1 MCNTKQTE
9 KKGTTGIGA
18 KLSRAK
24 RQVAALAA
32 YASEAHAP
40 QARAAPG
47 SPEEVLRAVMPLIQ
61 KGVTFLGGAL
71 VIWGA
76 IKLGLAIKD
85 QQGGNA
91 LSEAI
96 ATIAGGA
103 VVIAAG
109 VFFGQLQW

>member
-1 MCNTKQTE
+1 MRIQ
-9 KKGTTGIGA
+9 I
-18 KLSRAK
+18 
-24 RQVAALAA
+24 AALVA
-32 YASEAHAP
+32 YASVALAMP
-40 QARAAPG
+40 AYAAPA
-47 SPEEVLRAVMPLIQ
+47 SPSEVLGQVMPLIQ
-61 KGVTFLGGAL
+61 QGVTFLGGAL

-76 IKLGLAIKD
+76 VKLGLAIKD

-109 VFFGQLQW
+109 IFFGQLQW

>member
-1 MCNTKQTE
+1 MISATHAN
-9 KKGTTGIGA
+9 
-18 KLSRAK
+18 
-24 RQVAALAA
+24 AAL
-32 YASEAHAP
+32 
-40 QARAAPG
+40 
-47 SPEEVLRAVMPLIQ
+47 I
-61 KGVTFLGGAL
+61 
-71 VIWGA
+71 
-76 IKLGLAIKD
+76 

>member
-1 MCNTKQTE
+1 MASEKTNKETTG
-9 KKGTTGIGA
+9 KKGFAA
-18 KLSRAK
+18 KA
-24 RQVAALAA
+24 AALAA
-32 YASEAHAP
+32 WASVVLATPAW
-40 QARAAPG
+40 AAPA
-47 SPEEVLRAVMPLIQ
+47 SPTDVLQQVMPLIQ
-61 KGVTFLGGAL
+61 QGVTFLGGAL

-76 IKLGLAIKD
+76 VKLGLAIKD

-109 VFFGQLQW
+109 VFFGNLQW